1 MRRTFLSNLSLIL
14 ILNLLI
20 KPVYLLGIEAEV
32 QNRVGPEVFGSYSA
46 LISLSF
52 LLNILLDLGITN
64 YNTRNIARNQQ
75 LVHNHFSGV
84 VLLRLILGLFYMVV
98 LTSAGWMLGYSS
110 SFLLLLAML
119 GFNQFLAA
127 SILYLRSNLTGLMLF
142 KRDAVLSILDRGLL
156 VIGLGYVLL
165 TMNQS
170 SDFKIEW
177 LVFGQTIA
185 YGATLVVGF
194 IFLMRHT
201 GKLKLSWNLAFYR
214 TILKQSFPYALLVL
228 LMMGSY
234 KTDSVMLER
243 MLPNGDYHAGIYAMG
258 YRFFEASNMIG
269 FLFAGLLLPIF
280 SRLIKTQKS
289 LDPVISSAFQLL
301 FSGGVILVVT
311 CLLFGEQVLGLIYR
325 EYVTEALLPFYL
337 LMCAFF
343 FVCMTYI
350 FGTLLTANGNM
361 RTLNIMA
368 SIGFVLNITLNYLLI
383 DLYFATGSA
392 IASLI
397 TQGLVSTIQIYLAM
411 KYTKLRFSGKTLRG
425 MLLFSIWISGL
436 AYLCTIINWSWK
448 LEIVCFILL
457 SFVGA
462 FVSGF
467 VHKQQFKELLT
478 RVSD

>member
-289 LDPVISSAFQLL
+289 LDPV
-301 FSGGVILVVT
+301 
-311 CLLFGEQVLGLIYR
+311 
-325 EYVTEALLPFYL
+325 
-337 LMCAFF
+337 
-343 FVCMTYI
+343 TYS
-350 FGTLLTANGNM
+350 
-361 RTLNIMA
+361 R
-368 SIGFVLNITLNYLLI
+368 
-383 DLYFATGSA
+383 
-392 IASLI
+392 
-397 TQGLVSTIQIYLAM
+397 
-411 KYTKLRFSGKTLRG
+411 
-425 MLLFSIWISGL
+425 
-436 AYLCTIINWSWK
+436 
-448 LEIVCFILL
+448 
-457 SFVGA
+457 
-462 FVSGF
+462 
-467 VHKQQFKELLT
+467 
-478 RVSD
+478 